1 MGVQRGGN
9 GGGGGCK
16 QIKGVNL
23 RWPCKVEAENVV
35 VVRLKWVARWGT
47 WVMRALMDF
56 INIITSC
63 LLRHTLYEADTV
75 MRMITIYRIL
85 EV

>member
-1 MGVQRGGN
+1 MQGVK
-9 GGGGGCK
+9 GCK
-16 QIKGVNL
+16 EIKGVNL

-56 INIITSC
+56 INIITS
-63 LLRHTLYEADTV
+63 LHLTPPHL
-75 MRMITIYRIL
+75 IGSWYRD
-85 EV
+85 EDDKD